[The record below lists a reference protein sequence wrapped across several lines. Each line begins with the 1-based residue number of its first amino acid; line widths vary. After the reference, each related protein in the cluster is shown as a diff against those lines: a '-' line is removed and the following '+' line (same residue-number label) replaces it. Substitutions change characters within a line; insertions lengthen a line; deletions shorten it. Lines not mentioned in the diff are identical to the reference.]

1 MNNENLI
8 NIADRSTKEQRRI
21 QSMGGKASGEAR
33 RRKKTLSEM
42 ATAIMQT
49 DLQPNQRKQIKA
61 MGLNPD
67 EFNQWTSCI
76 FGLLSKASKDGDVK
90 AVEKLQELTGETTK
104 ATTAEEQ
111 KQNNL
116 LKAIEKAVKGSDE
129 GGEA

>member
-8 NIADRSTKEQRRI
+8 NIANRSTEEQRKI

-67 EFNQWTSCI
+67 EFNQWTACI

-104 ATTAEEQ
+104 ATTVEEQ
-111 KQNNL
+111 KQDNL
-116 LKAIEKAVKGSDE
+116 LKAIEKAVKGDE
-129 GGEA
+129 A